1 MNVYNHE
8 QFMDAIRSITMD
20 AETFEALESY
30 SLMREKQLDHLRE
43 RVDIAANIIGHNT
56 ISEAQYDGY

>member
-8 QFMDAIRSITMD
+8 QFMDAIRAISMD

-30 SLMREKQLDHLRE
+30 SLMRESQLTHIRE
-43 RVDIAANIIGHNT
+43 RLDVAASIIGHNT
-56 ISEAQYDGY
+56 ICEACDDNY